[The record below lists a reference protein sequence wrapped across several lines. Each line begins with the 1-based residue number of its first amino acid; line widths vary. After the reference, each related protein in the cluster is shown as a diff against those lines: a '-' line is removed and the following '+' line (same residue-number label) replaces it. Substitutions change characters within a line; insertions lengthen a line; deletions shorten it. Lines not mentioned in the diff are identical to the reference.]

1 MKKGEKFY
9 PYLYIFPALALIIFI
24 FLVPMVYSIAIS
36 MTNWDGLSKDIKFIG
51 LQNYIDM
58 LHEPVIKEVLFNNLI
73 YFVEIVVFQNLI
85 ALIAAEFLRESFRGK
100 EFFRAVLFLPTVICT
115 VAVGFIWNLLLDP
128 SSGYLPALF
137 EWMGCESL
145 ASVIWLGN
153 VKTAIHTI
161 SAINVWQWA
170 GQTMVI
176 YLAGITSIDEGLYEA
191 AKIDGAGHFQ
201 MFYRV
206 TLPLLAPSITIN
218 VVTSTIGT
226 LKIFDLPFVM
236 TKGGP
241 GHSSESLAMTIYSNS
256 FNYSKV
262 GYGTAISVVLF
273 IFVLIVSVIQM
284 RMLRKRE
291 DDIV

>member
-1 MKKGEKFY
+1 MKRKDSFY
-9 PYLYIFPALALIIFI
+9 PYLYILPALALIIFI
-24 FLVPMVYSIAIS
+24 FLIPMIYSIAIS
-36 MTNWDGLSKDIKFIG
+36 MTNWDGLSKDIQFIG
-51 LQNYIDM
+51 VRNYIDM
-58 LHEPVIKEVLFNNLI
+58 LHEPVIKEVLFNNFI
-73 YFVEIVVFQNLI
+73 YFIEIVIFQNLI
-85 ALIAAEFLRESFRGK
+85 ALIVAELLRESFRGK
-100 EFFRAVLFLPTVICT
+100 NFFRAVLFLPTVICT

-128 SSGYLPALF
+128 TAGYIPALF
-137 EWMGCESL
+137 ERIGCESL

-161 SAINVWQWA
+161 SAINVWQWV

-201 MFYRV
+201 MFRQV

-218 VVTSTIGT
+218 IVTSTIGT

-273 IFVLIVSVIQM
+273 VFVLVVSIIQM
-284 RMLRKRE
+284 RILRKRE
-291 DDIV
+291 DNIT

>member
-1 MKKGEKFY
+1 MKKKDTLY
-9 PYLYIFPALALIIFI
+9 PYLYILPALVLIIFI
-24 FLVPMVYSIAIS
+24 FLIPMIYSIVIS
-36 MTNWDGLSKDIKFIG
+36 MTNWDGLSKDIQFIG
-51 LQNYIDM
+51 IQNYIDM
-58 LHEPVIKEVLFNNLI
+58 LHEPVIKEVLCNNFI
-73 YFVEIVVFQNLI
+73 YFIEIVIFQNLI
-85 ALIAAEFLRESFRGK
+85 ALIVAELLRESFRGK
-100 EFFRAVLFLPTVICT
+100 NFFRAVLFLPTVICT

-128 SSGYLPALF
+128 TAGYIPALF
-137 EWMGCESL
+137 ERIGSESL

-201 MFYRV
+201 MFRQV

-218 VVTSTIGT
+218 IVTSTIGT

-273 IFVLIVSVIQM
+273 VFVLIVSIFQM
-284 RMLRKRE
+284 RILRKRE
-291 DDIV
+291 DNIT

>member
-1 MKKGEKFY
+1 MKRKDTLY
-9 PYLYIFPALALIIFI
+9 PYLYILPALVLIIFI
-24 FLVPMVYSIAIS
+24 FLIPMIYSIAIS
-36 MTNWDGLSKDIKFIG
+36 MTNWDGLSKDIQFIG
-51 LQNYIDM
+51 IQNYIDM
-58 LHEPVIKEVLFNNLI
+58 LHEPVIKEVLCNNFI
-73 YFVEIVVFQNLI
+73 YFIEIVIFQNLI
-85 ALIAAEFLRESFRGK
+85 ALIVAELLRESFRGK
-100 EFFRAVLFLPTVICT
+100 NFFRAVLFLPTVICT

-128 SSGYLPALF
+128 TAGYIPALF
-137 EWMGCESL
+137 ERIGSESL

-201 MFYRV
+201 MFRQV

-218 VVTSTIGT
+218 IVTSTIGT

-273 IFVLIVSVIQM
+273 VFVLIVSIFQM
-284 RMLRKRE
+284 RILRKRE
-291 DDIV
+291 DNIT

>member
-1 MKKGEKFY
+1 MNKKRTIA
-9 PYLYIFPALALIIFI
+9 PYLFMLPALLLLVSI
-24 FLVPMVYSIAIS
+24 FLIPMVYSIVIS
-36 MTNWDGLSKDIKFIG
+36 LTDWDGLSEIHFIG
-51 LQNYIDM
+51 LQNYID
-58 LHEPVIKEVLFNNLI
+58 LFHESVIKEVLRNNLI

-85 ALIAAEFLRESFRGK
+85 ALIVAEFLRESFRGK
-100 EFFRAVLFLPTVICT
+100 GLFRAILFLPTVICT

-128 SSGYLPALF
+128 TSGYIPALF
-137 EWMGCESL
+137 GALGMEKLVST
-145 ASVIWLGN
+145 VWLGN

-161 SAINVWQWA
+161 SFVNVWQWA

-191 AKIDGAGHFQ
+191 AQIDGAGHFQ
-201 MFYRV
+201 MFRKV

-218 VVTSTIGT
+218 VITSTIGT

-236 TKGGP
+236 TGGGP

-256 FNYSKV
+256 FNYFKM

-273 IFVLIVSVIQM
+273 TFVLIVSVIQM
-284 RMLRKRE
+284 RILRKRE
-291 DDIV
+291 DDVV

>member
-1 MKKGEKFY
+1 M
-9 PYLYIFPALALIIFI
+9 I
-24 FLVPMVYSIAIS
+24 YSIVIS
-36 MTNWDGLSKDIKFIG
+36 VTNWDGLSKNIQFIG
-51 LQNYIDM
+51 IQNYIDM
-58 LHEPVIKEVLFNNLI
+58 LHEPVIKEVLCNNFI
-73 YFVEIVVFQNLI
+73 YFIEIVIFQNLI
-85 ALIAAEFLRESFRGK
+85 ALIVAELLRESFRGK
-100 EFFRAVLFLPTVICT
+100 NFFRAVLFLPTVICT

-128 SSGYLPALF
+128 TAGYIPALF
-137 EWMGCESL
+137 ERIGSESL

-176 YLAGITSIDEGLYEA
+176 YLAGIASIDEGLYEA

-201 MFYRV
+201 MFRQV

-218 VVTSTIGT
+218 IVTSTIGT

-273 IFVLIVSVIQM
+273 VFVLIVSIFQM

-291 DDIV
+291 DNIT